1 MSRLVC
7 NLAFI
12 SIVLGTVMPIA
23 QAQEARSYAPLP
35 FEITSF
41 GAARVS
47 DHIFTYGGHTGAAH
61 SYSTEEQSN
70 QLQALDL
77 TDPEAK
83 WEKIAEGKRLQGL
96 AMVPHGNKLII
107 LGGFSALNKS
117 GDEHDLH
124 SQTSVTAYSL
134 AQKKWRDLPALP
146 EGRSSHDAAILEGTI
161 YAVGGWT
168 MAGEKDTVW
177 HTTALKLNLNDIE
190 AGWQEIAKPPFQR
203 RALAVVAHAGKIYVL
218 GGMDKKGGPTKEV
231 QVYDPKSDSWS
242 KGPQLAG
249 DGRMA
254 GFGAAGWS
262 VGGKL
267 IANTYEGK
275 LLQLADDGK
284 TWEDLGTTEESRFFH
299 RLVPLTNSSLISLG
313 GANMEI
319 GKFLNL
325 EVIKLEQ

>member
-1 MSRLVC
+1 MSRLIRI
-7 NLAFI
+7 LALFGL
-12 SIVLGTVMPIA
+12 VLGFAIQPA
-23 QAQEARSYAPLP
+23 DAQEAHSYAPLP

-41 GAARVS
+41 GAARVG

-70 QLQALDL
+70 QLQSLDL
-77 TDPEAK
+77 TDPNAK
-83 WEKIAEGKRLQGL
+83 WEKIAEGRRLQGL
-96 AMVPHGNKLII
+96 AMVPHGKELII

-124 SQTSVTAYSL
+124 SQTSVTAYSVVE
-134 AQKKWRDLPALP
+134 KKWRDLPALP
-146 EGRSSHDAAILEGTI
+146 EGRSSHDAAMLNGTI

-177 HTTALKLNLNDIE
+177 HTTALKLNLKDLE
-190 AGWQEIAKPPFQR
+190 AGWQEIAKPPFSR

-231 QVYDPKSDSWS
+231 QVYDPKSDFWS
-242 KGPQLAG
+242 KGPNLAG
-249 DGRMA
+249 KGRMA

-267 IANTYEGK
+267 IASTYEGK
-275 LLQLADDGK
+275 LLQLAEDGESWK
-284 TWEDLGTTEESRFFH
+284 DLGTTEESRFFH
-299 RLVPLTNSSLISLG
+299 RLVPLTDSSLISLG
-313 GANMEI
+313 GANMES
-319 GKFLNL
+319 GKFLDL
-325 EVIKLEQ
+325 EVIELGN